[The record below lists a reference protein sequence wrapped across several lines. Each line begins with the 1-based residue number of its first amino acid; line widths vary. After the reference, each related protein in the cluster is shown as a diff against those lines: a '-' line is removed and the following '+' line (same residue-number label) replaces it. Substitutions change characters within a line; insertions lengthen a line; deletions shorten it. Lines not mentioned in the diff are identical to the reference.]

1 MLEKSY
7 RVGLVGILVIALW
20 SCASQKPQP
29 ILFENIQVRYQS
41 AFHEQGPDAYLINSV
56 AELDSVLAKLQL
68 SAGAGGIDMAELLQD
83 RSLILVYGGNRPTAG
98 HKLHVLKINRLKKE
112 LQIKS
117 RLFVPGT
124 NCYVPQV
131 ITYPLQV
138 VAIPKIQDVRLT
150 LDLLQST
157 QDCK

>member
-1 MLEKSY
+1 MT
-7 RVGLVGILVIALW
+7 LW

-29 ILFENIQVRYQS
+29 VLFENIQVRYQS
-41 AFHEQGPDAYLINSV
+41 AYHEQGPDAFLINST
-56 AELDSVLAKLQL
+56 AELEAVLSKLELSPSV
-68 SAGAGGIDMAELLQD
+68 GGIDLGELLSD

-98 HKLHVLKINRLKKE
+98 HKLHVLKINQTKKE

-138 VAIPKIQDVRLT
+138 VAIPKTQGVQLT

>member
-1 MLEKSY
+1 LEKLY
-7 RVGLVGILVIALW
+7 RLGFIGIFTLALW
-20 SCASQKPQP
+20 SCASQKAQP

-41 AFHEQGPDAYLINSV
+41 AYHEQGPDAFLINTT
-56 AELDSVLAKLQL
+56 AELEAILAKLQL
-68 SAGAGGIDMAELLQD
+68 SAAPGGIDLTELLND

-117 RLFVPGT
+117 RLFVPGA

-138 VAIPKIQDVRLT
+138 VAIPKTENVQLT

>member
-1 MLEKSY
+1 MEKLY
-7 RVGLVGILVIALW
+7 RLAIIGILSMALW
-20 SCASQKPQP
+20 SCASQKAQP

-41 AFHEQGPDAYLINSV
+41 AFHEQGPNAYLINST
-56 AELDSVLAKLQL
+56 AELDSVLALLQL
-68 SAGAGGIDMAELLQD
+68 TASPGGIDLAEVLSD
-83 RSLILVYGGNRPTAG
+83 RSLILVYGGNRPSSG
-98 HKLHVLKINRLKKE
+98 HKLHVLKINQVKKE

-117 RLFVPGT
+117 RLFVPGA

-138 VAIPKIQDVRLT
+138 VAIPKTKGVQLT

>member
-1 MLEKSY
+1 MEKSY
-7 RVGLVGILVIALW
+7 RLGLVALLTFALS
-20 SCASQKPQP
+20 SCASQKTQP

-41 AFHEQGPDAYLINSV
+41 AYHEQGPDAYLINSTT
-56 AELDSVLAKLQL
+56 ELDSVLAKLQL
-68 SAGAGGIDMAELLQD
+68 TPSPGGIDLTEMLQD

-98 HKLHVLKINRLKKE
+98 HKLHVLKINRVKKE

-117 RLFVPGT
+117 RLFVPGA

-138 VAIPKIQDVRLT
+138 VAIPKTTGVQLT